1 MLKSKISPSLMCAD
15 FTDIKNVLKTFEE
28 EGIEYLHI
36 DVMDGEFV
44 PNFMLSDSVTRQFR
58 KYTNIPYD
66 YHLMINSPED
76 KLDWF
81 DIKENDL
88 VAIGDGHN
96 IIAIGEVISSPFP
109 INQFGIACA
118 ASDIKCYLE
127 AGNVCGCTVRY
138 FWLDKKDQFSYGK
151 AGRFF
156 HASNIEEMV
165 NMLFNKLNN

>member
-1 MLKSKISPSLMCAD
+1 MEDTNLNRKVWKFGSRWS
-15 FTDIKNVLKTFEE
+15 E
-28 EGIEYLHI
+28 EGDPATQIA
-36 DVMDGEFV
+36 
-44 PNFMLSDSVTRQFR
+44 DSVFK
-58 KYTNIPYD
+58 KYNIAFANTNAV
-66 YHLMINSPED
+66 L
-76 KLDWF
+76 

-96 IIAIGEVISSPFP
+96 IIAIGEVISSPCP

-156 HASNIEEMV
+156 HASNIEETV
-165 NMLFNKLNN
+165 NTLFNKLNN